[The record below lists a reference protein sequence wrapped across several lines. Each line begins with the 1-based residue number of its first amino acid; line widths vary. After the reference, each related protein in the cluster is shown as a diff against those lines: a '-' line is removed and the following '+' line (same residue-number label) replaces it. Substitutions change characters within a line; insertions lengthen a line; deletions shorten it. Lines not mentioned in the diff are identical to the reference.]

1 MTITVTLKH
10 IVDSR
15 DALMTLSQQKLP
27 IKISYNV
34 SKVIRKANAELETLT
49 KVRQDVIDRL
59 APPGTE
65 VNPEINQA
73 IMAELTE
80 ALDVIVDIPVNKVD
94 LSSVPNLEM
103 TARDVML
110 LEPFCIFETVTLE

>member
-1 MTITVTLKH
+1 MSITVTLKH

-49 KVRQDVIDRL
+49 KVRQEVIDRL

-94 LSSVPNLEM
+94 LSSIANLEM

>member
-1 MTITVTLKH
+1 MSITVTLKH

-49 KVRQDVIDRL
+49 KVRQEVIDRL

-80 ALDVIVDIPVNKVD
+80 ALDVVVEIPVNKVD

>member
-1 MTITVTLKH
+1 MQVTLKE
-10 IVDSR
+10 IVDAR
-15 DALMTLSQQKLP
+15 EALMTLSQQRLN
-27 IKISYNV
+27 IKTGYNIS
-34 SKVIRKANAELETLT
+34 KIIRKANAELETLT
-49 KVRQDVIDRL
+49 KVRQGVIDRL

-94 LSSVPNLEM
+94 LSSISNLEM

>member
-49 KVRQDVIDRL
+49 KVRQEVIDRL
-59 APPGTE
+59 APQGTE

>member
-1 MTITVTLKH
+1 MQVTLKE
-10 IVDSR
+10 IVDAR
-15 DALMTLSQQKLP
+15 EALMTLSQQRLN
-27 IKISYNV
+27 IKTGYNIS
-34 SKVIRKANAELETLT
+34 KIIRKANAELETLT

>member
-1 MTITVTLKH
+1 MSITVTLKH

-34 SKVIRKANAELETLT
+34 SKVIRKANTELEILT
-49 KVRQDVIDRL
+49 KVRQDIIDRL

-65 VNPEINQA
+65 VNPDINQA
-73 IMAELTE
+73 IMTELTE
-80 ALDVIVDIPVNKVD
+80 ALDVEIEIPVNKVD
-94 LSSVPNLEM
+94 LSSLTQLEM

-110 LEPFCIFETVTLE
+110 LEPFCIFDTVTLE

>member
-1 MTITVTLKH
+1 
-10 IVDSR
+10 
-15 DALMTLSQQKLP
+15 
-27 IKISYNV
+27 
-34 SKVIRKANAELETLT
+34 
-49 KVRQDVIDRL
+49 
-59 APPGTE
+59 
-65 VNPEINQA
+65 
-73 IMAELTE
+73 MAELTE